1 MKVLELFAGSRSFS
15 KVSEE
20 FNYKTYTT
28 DIEPFERIDQVCNI
42 FKFDIDKMLNEF
54 GKPDIIW
61 ASPPCTTFSVAS
73 ISTHWTG
80 GKRAYIPKTKEA
92 EMGIQIIEE
101 TIQIIDMLKPKYFYI
116 ENPRGLLRKMPIITQ
131 EKYIRN
137 TVWYCQ
143 YGDTRA
149 KPTDLWTNINEGNV
163 FINQGWIPKTCHRQ
177 DKIRDCHHEIS
188 PRGDKTSGTQG
199 LTGSYNRSIVPRE
212 LCKELLNVLNKK
224 EFNYINNKEK
234 E

>member
-15 KVSEE
+15 KVAEAMGME
-20 FNYKTYTT
+20 TYTT
-28 DIEPFERIDQVCNI
+28 DYKDFDNINQVCDI
-42 FKFDIDKMLNEF
+42 FDFDPGSVPF
-54 GKPDIIW
+54 VPDIIW
-61 ASPPCTTFSVAS
+61 ASPPCTYFSVAS
-73 ISTHWTG
+73 IGHHWHKDHT
-80 GKRAYIPKTKEA
+80 PKTENAKI
-92 EMGIQIIEE
+92 GVKIIKKTWE
-101 TIQIIDMLKPKYFYI
+101 ILNHFINKNPNLIWI
-116 ENPRGLLRKMPIITQ
+116 VENPRGKLRKLNLIPSR
-131 EKYIRN
+131 YIH